1 MRHFL
6 LHINIRFYI
15 PFRAMPASEKT
26 PYRETPHTAAG
37 KDHFPNRSLCDPV
50 RDKVNTRTSSS
61 MR

>member
-6 LHINIRFYI
+6 LHVNINFYI

-26 PYRETPHTAAG
+26 PYRETPYTAAG
-37 KDHFPNRSLCDPV
+37 KDHFPNKSLCNPA
-50 RDKVNTRTSSS
+50 RDKVSTRTLSS